1 MLYNYI
7 MKVKDMLKIIKDD
20 GWVVVATKGSH
31 RQFKHSNKK
40 GRVTIAGH
48 PSDELA
54 RGTANSILKQAGL
67 KEKTLRLIEL
77 ISKNPYENPPSFE
90 KLLGFN
96 NVYSRRINIKHRLVY
111 EVISEEKAIKII
123 SIWGHYDDN

>member
-1 MLYNYI
+1 M
-7 MKVKDMLKIIKDD
+7 VKWKIKYTKQTSKDSLK
-20 GWVVVATKGSH
+20 
-31 RQFKHSNKK
+31 
-40 GRVTIAGH
+40 
-48 PSDELA
+48 
-54 RGTANSILKQAGL
+54 LKQAGL

-111 EVISEEKAIKII
+111 EVISEEKSIKII